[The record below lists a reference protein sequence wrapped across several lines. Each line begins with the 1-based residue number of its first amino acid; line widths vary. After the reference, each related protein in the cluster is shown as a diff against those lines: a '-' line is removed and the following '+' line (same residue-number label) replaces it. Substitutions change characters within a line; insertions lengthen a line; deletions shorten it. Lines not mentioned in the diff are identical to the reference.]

1 MAQGFF
7 LPKNLKKN
15 NIVRKV
21 LKIVFC
27 LLVFSW
33 LLTACTG
40 SHRLPKG
47 QLLYTGAKLK
57 IKKGSKKWE
66 DATLKTDLS
75 TVIAEP
81 APNRKV
87 LGTRRGVWVWTHTR
101 EKSWFR
107 KKYGSRPVLYSEAMV
122 KKTEA
127 LLRNRAQ
134 NNGQFD
140 VTVTHRTKIKSWK
153 KRAKV
158 IYTVQLTAAPYLLED
173 IQFPITN
180 SPLAVALQHFRSSS
194 LLKTGARYRLADL
207 RAERE
212 RLAKALHNEGFYYFK
227 ADDLLF
233 KADTNALTHQMTL
246 QLTIKNTTTPAAL
259 KKQYVRE
266 IRIYP
271 DYHQSDKRDTLQHIL
286 LGNDTCKTLFFN
298 KIPIKVS
305 ILDKAISLQC
315 AAPLNVSQLEQTFAQ
330 LSRLNVFQFI
340 DMRPVP
346 SGVSDTLL
354 DVDIRLT
361 PFRSNRLEAHL
372 EGVFV
377 PQIYA
382 GGQTGVNWVNR
393 NTFGGAERL
402 RLSLEG
408 QLLRLGDD
416 EFLGSGWLSEIKTG
430 AELTIPLF
438 PRRNT
443 TRTPIDDLRF
453 AFQVDWNRL
462 GFDGEFGLHFIET
475 TVESGYIHQNKRQ
488 ATRTQ
493 ILNPISFSYEKTFF
507 TPQIFQDAIE
517 ESFATDT
524 FGELILLLPAINYS
538 PNYQLTLDNR
548 SVAGKQDTR
557 YFRQL
562 WKLSTGGYLFDP
574 AKSPF
579 YDQTLRFILFS
590 ESDFRYYKKATS
602 RLTIA
607 NRAAFRIGIPLT
619 KTSFNRLAYN
629 ELYWVGGANSLRAF
643 RPRQLGPGSS
653 SVTNTDNALL
663 GVKAN
668 TGNLAIE
675 YSFELRQQLSS
686 RWEAAFFAD
695 AGNVWNTQATEGAP
709 GAEFAFNRFWKEL
722 GIGTG
727 VGIRMNIAYIVLRLD
742 LATAIYRPD
751 VQEGQRWV
759 RPQLDKSTWW
769 SRQTAINFAIGH
781 PF

>member
-1 MAQGFF
+1 MPIIQTNVATGLTFKIILF
-7 LPKNLKKN
+7 LLAA
-15 NIVRKV
+15 
-21 LKIVFC
+21 
-27 LLVFSW
+27 SW
-33 LLTACTG
+33 LLSACTG

-57 IKKGSKKWE
+57 IKKGSKSWE
-66 DATLKTDLS
+66 DATLKTDLA

-107 KKYGSRPVLYSEAMV
+107 KKYGTRPVLYSEAMV

-140 VTVTHRTKIKSWK
+140 VTITHRTKIKRWK

-158 IYTVQLTAAPYLLED
+158 IYTVQLTAPPYLLEE
-173 IQFPITN
+173 ILFPSPDN
-180 SPLAVALQHFRSSS
+180 PLAIALQAYRSNS
-194 LLKTGARYRLADL
+194 LLKTGAHYRLTDL

-233 KADTNALTHQMTL
+233 KADTNAHTHRMTL

-259 KKQYVRE
+259 KKQYIRE

-271 DYHQSDKRDTLQHIL
+271 DYYLNDKLDTLQQVL
-286 LGNDTCKTLFFN
+286 LTGDTCKTLFFN
-298 KIPIKVS
+298 KIPIRVS
-305 ILDKAISLQC
+305 ILAKAINLQC
-315 AAPLNVSQLEQTFAQ
+315 AAPLNASQMEQTFAQ

-382 GGQTGVNWVNR
+382 GGQTGVNWLNR

-416 EFLGSGWLSEIKTG
+416 EFLGSGWLSQIKTG
-430 AELTIPLF
+430 AELTVPLF
-438 PRRNT
+438 PRRNR
-443 TRTPIDDLRF
+443 TRTSVDDLRM
-453 AFQVDWNRL
+453 AFQVDWNRFGL
-462 GFDGEFGLHFIET
+462 EGAFGLHFVET

-493 ILNPISFSYEKTFF
+493 ILNPLSFSYEKTFF
-507 TPQIFQDAIE
+507 TPSVFQDAIE

-524 FGELILLLPAINYS
+524 LGELIFLLPAINYS

-548 SVAGKQDTR
+548 LVAGKRNTR

-590 ESDFRYYKKATS
+590 ETDLRHYHKAS
-602 RLTIA
+602 SHVTIA

-619 KTSFNRLAYN
+619 KNSFNRLAYN
-629 ELYWVGGANSLRAF
+629 ELYWVGGSNSIRAF

-653 SVTNTDNALL
+653 VAVNTDNAVL
-663 GVKAN
+663 GVRAN
-668 TGNLAIE
+668 TGNIALE
-675 YSFELRQQLSS
+675 YSFEVRHQLSS

-695 AGNVWNTQATEGAP
+695 TGNVWNTQPTEGVP
-709 GAEFAFNRFWKEL
+709 GAEFALHRFWKEM

-727 VGIRMNIAYIVLRLD
+727 FGIRMNIAYIVLRLD

-751 VQEGQRWV
+751 LLEGQRWV